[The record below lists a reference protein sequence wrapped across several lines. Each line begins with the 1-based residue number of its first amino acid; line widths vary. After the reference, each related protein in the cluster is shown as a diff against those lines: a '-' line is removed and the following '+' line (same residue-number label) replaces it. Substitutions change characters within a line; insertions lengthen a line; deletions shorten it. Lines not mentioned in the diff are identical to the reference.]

1 MTLPNGFL
9 FNQGNLQDYI
19 DCQRRFQLR
28 HVLHQAWPA
37 VEVEPFLEFERIS
50 EIGSR
55 FHKIVRQHL
64 SGVPESSIDLSVT
77 VDEVLQDWWENY
89 IQSINHGILKQ
100 IQMDGNKLYVEQI
113 LSIPLGNFR
122 LIAKYDLLLFHPD
135 GKIFIIDWKTS
146 KKRPNQKWLEN
157 RLQTHVYPFVFSLA
171 AASIN
176 DNNPIDPGKIE
187 MLYWFSNQPDEPER
201 FSYSN
206 AAFKADE
213 GYLSNLIT
221 EISQKTEAEFQLTFD
236 EKHCLFCTY
245 RSLCDR
251 GVKPG
256 NLHQPAEWQESEQT
270 VEEVTLDYDQIIEI
284 EL

>member
-9 FNQGNLQDYI
+9 FNQGNLQDYM

-37 VEVEPFLEFERIS
+37 VEVEPFLEFEHIS
-50 EIGSR
+50 ELGSR

-64 SGVPESSIDLSVT
+64 SGVPDSSIDLSVT
-77 VDEVLQDWWENY
+77 EDEVLQDWWENY
-89 IQSINHGILKQ
+89 KQSINNGILKQ
-100 IQMDGNKLYVEQI
+100 IQLDGNKRFVEQI
-113 LSIPLGNFR
+113 LTIPLGNFR

-146 KKRPNQKWLEN
+146 KKRSKQKWLEN

-206 AAFKADE
+206 AAFKADA

-221 EISQKTEAEFQLTFD
+221 EISQKTETDFQLTFD

-256 NLHQPAEWQESEQT
+256 NLHRLAEWQESEQT

-284 EL
+284 EF